1 MHGEFSALSPSSQKD
16 IAFGLGECFKSEALA
31 FAHWSMVLGKKPIE
45 DHHIRDQEKTTAPH
59 AVTLALHIL
68 FTCFF
73 SDMARGKTCKKT
85 WKISDTNLIKLC
97 Q

>member
-1 MHGEFSALSPSSQKD
+1 MQSVFSALRPIFQKKM
-16 IAFGLGECFKSEALA
+16 AFGLGECLSEALA

-59 AVTLALHIL
+59 AVNSCATYIVYLL
-68 FTCFF
+68 F

-85 WKISDTNLIKLC
+85 RKISDTNLIKLC